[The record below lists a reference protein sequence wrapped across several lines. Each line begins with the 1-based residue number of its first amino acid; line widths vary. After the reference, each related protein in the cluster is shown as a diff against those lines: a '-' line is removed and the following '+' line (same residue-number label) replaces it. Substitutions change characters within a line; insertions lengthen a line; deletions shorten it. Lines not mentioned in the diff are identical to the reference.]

1 MNDFQI
7 KFMQYLSLIQERNVQ
22 TALSKYR
29 NVDNLEEILY
39 ETTFD
44 LISDL
49 LEMVDGYDSE
59 FEYKIK
65 ILNEYDENIKE
76 NPSIELHDKNEEYLK
91 YKKEF

>member
-7 KFMQYLSLIQERNVQ
+7 KFMKHLSLIQKRNVQ
-22 TALSKYR
+22 TALSKYS
-29 NVDNLEEILY
+29 NDDNLEEILY

-44 LISDL
+44 LISAL
-49 LEMVDGYDSE
+49 LEMIDGYDSE

-65 ILNEYDENIKE
+65 ILNEFDENIKE
-76 NPSIELHDKNEEYLK
+76 NPYIELHDKNEEYLK